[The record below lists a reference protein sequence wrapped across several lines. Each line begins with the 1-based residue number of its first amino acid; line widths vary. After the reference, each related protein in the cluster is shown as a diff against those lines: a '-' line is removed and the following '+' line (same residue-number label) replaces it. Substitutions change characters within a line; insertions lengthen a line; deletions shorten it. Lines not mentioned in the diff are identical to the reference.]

1 MFTKKKLKK
10 APPRQLPPRISS
22 WWSLN
27 VCTVIM
33 FTKRSR
39 EFPKKTSKTHLF
51 RPIFINFRPNRDN
64 VLFAAWTMQKPKEK
78 PRISFSQ
85 NQVIIC
91 KNYLVIHGSKRWE
104 KKQTSSLK
112 VSGSSPKSDVLPLG
126 TQLLRISNYPGG
138 CGCFWARNGYF
149 EHIDLRL
156 RLDFGSQVFSNM
168 YWEFLIFVALDL
180 FLLSHVCWL
189 IWKKLGK

>member
-1 MFTKKKLKK
+1 M
-10 APPRQLPPRISS
+10 
-22 WWSLN
+22 
-27 VCTVIM
+27 
-33 FTKRSR
+33 
-39 EFPKKTSKTHLF
+39 
-51 RPIFINFRPNRDN
+51 
-64 VLFAAWTMQKPKEK
+64 
-78 PRISFSQ
+78 
-85 NQVIIC
+85 
-91 KNYLVIHGSKRWE
+91 IHGSKSWE
-104 KKQTSSLK
+104 KKIKHLPSKFAQIRCFCHLGESPTSQ
-112 VSGSSPKSDVLPLG
+112 P

-189 IWKKLGK
+189 IWKKIGENNINQTTLKLNYNSHDMIFYNGKVHSTFSSRILKGGVVILLVFPNVP